1 MSQVLLLLVKVRV
14 KDNSSYNSDNKFKM
28 KITVFITVIMQT
40 RLFSLNLGTSNTN
53 FKTTKYSLEISFE
66 KE

>member
-14 KDNSSYNSDNKFKM
+14 KDNSSYNSDNKVKM

-40 RLFSLNLGTSNTN
+40 RLFSLNLGTSNKN
-53 FKTTKYSLEISFE
+53 FKRTKYSLEISF
-66 KE
+66 

>member
-1 MSQVLLLLVKVRV
+1 MLQVLLLLVKVRV
-14 KDNSSYNSDNKFKM
+14 KDNRDYNSGNKVKM
-28 KITVFITVIMQT
+28 KITVFITVIMQI

>member
-14 KDNSSYNSDNKFKM
+14 KDNSSYNSDNKVKM

-53 FKTTKYSLEISFE
+53 FKRTKYSLEISFE

>member
-14 KDNSSYNSDNKFKM
+14 KDNSSYNSDNKVKM

-66 KE
+66 KK